1 MSSKDNER
9 HLKQI
14 LYREAFERR
23 EADPQDAI
31 AEADARASMEFD
43 PAAKWLRAR
52 QRIEH
57 RLDALGKR
65 LAPIHVDVRIAQAK
79 PHAYTPHEY
88 PSIGHLR
95 LVLFEGGMPTTK
107 SLEFDVSENG
117 VVHLYTYLATGTRR
131 ADMDLD
137 ELDDERIE
145 TVLLDFVDWAT
156 R

>member
-1 MSSKDNER
+1 MSKNNEH

-23 EADPQDAI
+23 GPNAQDAV
-31 AEADARASMEFD
+31 AEADARSSMVLD
-43 PAAKWLRAR
+43 PVAKWLNVRG
-52 QRIEH
+52 RIEH
-57 RLDALGKR
+57 RLDTLRKR
-65 LAPIHVDVRIAQAK
+65 FAAIHVDVRIAQAK

-95 LVLFEGGMPTTK
+95 LVIFENDMPTTK

-117 VVHLYTYLATGTRR
+117 IAHLYTYLATGTRR
-131 ADMDLD
+131 ADLDLD
-137 ELDDERIE
+137 EFDDECIE
-145 TVLLDFVDWAT
+145 AVLLDFVDWAT

>member
-23 EADPQDAI
+23 EPDAQDA
-31 AEADARASMEFD
+31 AADADARASMAFD
-43 PAAKWLRAR
+43 PVTKWLRVR
-52 QRIEH
+52 ERIEH
-57 RLDALGKR
+57 RLGTLGKR
-65 LAPIHVDVRIAQAK
+65 LSPIHVDVRIAQTK

-95 LVLFEGGMPTTK
+95 LVLFENDMPTTK
-107 SLEFDVSENG
+107 ALEFDVSENG
-117 VVHLYTYLATGTRR
+117 VAHLYTYLATGTRR

-137 ELDDERIE
+137 ELDGERVE
-145 TVLLDFVDWAT
+145 AVLLDFVDWAT